1 MTTTSS
7 PKLVTA
13 EELLELSANGFYGE
27 LVRGELVELMRPG
40 VRHNKVMGLMTY
52 ILMSFVL
59 PRSLGTVLPGDT
71 GVVIER
77 GPDTVRAPDVAFYAA
92 DRMGLDDDIPG
103 YAEIPPDLAVEIR
116 SPNDSLPDM
125 ERRARMWLDYGVPLV
140 WVLIPESRTLDIYR
154 PDTEAVTLT
163 TDGVVS
169 SEDILPGFS
178 CRVSDLFG
186 PAAPDDEPAAR

>member
-13 EELLELSANGFYGE
+13 EDLFVLSSNGFYGE

-40 VRHNKVMGLMTY
+40 VRHNKIMGFLTH

-77 GPDTVRAPDVAFYAA
+77 DPDTVRGPDVAFYSAQRIGF
-92 DRMGLDDDIPG
+92 DENTLG
-103 YAEIPPDLAVEIR
+103 YAEVPPDLVVEIR

-125 ERRARMWLDYGVPLV
+125 VSRAQMWLNHGVPLV
-140 WVLIPESRTLDIYR
+140 WILIPESRTVDVYLPDAAAVSLTVSEQLDGG
-154 PDTEAVTLT
+154 DV
-163 TDGVVS
+163 
-169 SEDILPGFS
+169 LPEFA
-178 CRVSDLFG
+178 CRVGDLFG
-186 PAAPDDEPAAR
+186 D

>member
-13 EELLELSANGFYGE
+13 EELQELSANGFYGE

-40 VRHNKVMGLMTY
+40 YRHNKIMGLVTFV
-52 ILMSFVL
+52 LMSFVL
-59 PRSLGTVLPGDT
+59 PRSLGTVLPGDL
-71 GVVIER
+71 GVLVER
-77 GPDTVRAPDVAFYAA
+77 EPDTVRAPDVAFYSSAA
-92 DRMGLDDDIPG
+92 VELDEDIPG
-103 YAEIPPDLAVEIR
+103 YAELPPDLAVEIR

-154 PDTEAVTLT
+154 PNAEAVSLT
-163 TDGVVS
+163 AEGAVS
-169 SEDILPGFS
+169 GEDILPEFS
-178 CRVSDLFG
+178 CRVGDLFG
-186 PAAPDDEPAAR
+186 V

>member
-7 PKLVTA
+7 PRLVTA

-140 WVLIPESRTLDIYR
+140 WVLIPESRSLNIYR
-154 PDTEAVTLT
+154 PDAEAISLS
-163 TDGVVS
+163 TDSYVS
-169 SEDILPGFS
+169 GQDILPEFS
-178 CRVSDLFG
+178 CRVGDLFG
-186 PAAPDDEPAAR
+186 PEAPAAAPAAR

>member
-13 EELLELSANGFYGE
+13 EELLELSANGFSGE

-40 VRHNKVMGLMTY
+40 VRHNKVMGLVTY

-77 GPDTVRAPDVAFYAA
+77 GPDTVRAPDVSFYAA

-186 PAAPDDEPAAR
+186 PAAPDDEPATR

>member
-40 VRHNKVMGLMTY
+40 VRHNKIMGLMTY
-52 ILMSFVL
+52 ILVSFVL

-77 GPDTVRAPDVAFYAA
+77 GPDTVRAPDVAYYVA
-92 DRMGLDDDIPG
+92 DRMGLDEDIPG
-103 YAEIPPDLAVEIR
+103 YAELPPDLAVEIR
-116 SPNDSLPDM
+116 SPNDSLPEM
-125 ERRARMWLDYGVPLV
+125 ERRADMWLNYGVPLV
-140 WVLIPESRTLDIYR
+140 WILIPENRSVDVYQRD
-154 PDTEAVTLT
+154 EAV
-163 TDGVVS
+163 VS
-169 SEDILPGFS
+169 LAIDDELSGGEVLPDFS
-178 CRVSDLFG
+178 CRVGELFG
-186 PAAPDDEPAAR
+186 A